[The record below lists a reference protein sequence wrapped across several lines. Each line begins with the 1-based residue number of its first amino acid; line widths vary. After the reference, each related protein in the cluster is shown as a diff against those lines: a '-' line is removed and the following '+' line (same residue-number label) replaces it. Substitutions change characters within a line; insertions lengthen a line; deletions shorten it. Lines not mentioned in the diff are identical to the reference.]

1 MRADGQMDMKLIVA
15 FRNFADAPKNFYL
28 FCFKFCLRIV
38 GVDKGNFCSFLLGD
52 VGFRLPLAATL
63 PSKSCGAATDLS
75 LFANNSC
82 RKVTIYGL
90 TPAHSS
96 LLKHCTVVWRTVN
109 ERILAACKCSFA
121 FHWLHDSSL
130 EECKVFLTA
139 WTWWFCTVFIR
150 TCH

>member
-38 GVDKGNFCSFLLGD
+38 GVEKGNFCSFLLGD
-52 VGFRLPLAATL
+52 VGLRLPLAATL

-109 ERILAACKCSFA
+109 ERILAACAHLHCIDCMTLHWRNAKFSLLPGRDGSVPCS
-121 FHWLHDSSL
+121 
-130 EECKVFLTA
+130 
-139 WTWWFCTVFIR
+139 
-150 TCH
+150 